1 MKIQI
6 TCPPTEGSSLSQ
18 PLRVLIVDD
27 EPSQRTGL
35 AAMLS
40 AWGMKPE
47 TASDGIE
54 ALQRLNS
61 FPADVI
67 ITDLNMPGL
76 DGFGL
81 LQRLRESG
89 EMPPTLVLTAYGS
102 IETAVQTV
110 HELGAFWFVEK
121 PIQPAALEVLLRRAG
136 SHAGLRAE
144 KSNLERQLRY
154 KGSLGELVGT
164 SSKMQEIFALLQ
176 QAGPSKACVLIT
188 GESGT
193 GKELVARTIHALSQR
208 RQGPF
213 VAINCAALPETLIES
228 ELFGHEKGSFTGAS
242 ERRAGCFEVAQN
254 GTLLLDEIG
263 EMPMATQ
270 AKLLRILEDS
280 RVRRLGGKSEFEV
293 DVRVVAA
300 TNKVPEEAVRGGH
313 LREDLYYR
321 LNVFQI
327 HLPPLRERKED
338 LRLIAEALISDLNRK
353 HLCRIADLAPVVMQA
368 LEHHQWPG
376 NVRELRNVLERAVIL
391 AGEGTIE
398 LHHLPAFL
406 QGAAATAATVESSAH
421 APQAP
426 STSDV
431 GGIRFQIGTTV
442 EEAEKGLI
450 LHTLEHTRNNKT
462 RAAEILGISLKTL
475 HNKLKEYG
483 AGKEYGITG

>member
-1 MKIQI
+1 M
-6 TCPPTEGSSLSQ
+6 SQ

-136 SHAGLRAE
+136 SHAGLRAA

-193 GKELVARTIHALSQR
+193 GKELVARTIHELSAR

-263 EMPMATQ
+263 EMPMQTQ

-280 RVRRLGGKSEFEV
+280 KVRRLGGKSEFEV

-398 LHHLPAFL
+398 LQHLPAFL
-406 QGAAATAATVESSAH
+406 QGTAATLATVESSTH
-421 APQAP
+421 AAQAP